1 MSERQSTEQTQ
12 TAAVNIDALRR
23 WTLAEILRLVAEG
36 LPVPRDICT
45 VEYSSS
51 HRGLELRF
59 DADSDAVD
67 AWTAHLGLVHRE
79 AVIGQGQPAAFLAY
93 KGEIHN
99 VSDEDPVWLDW
110 TRVTVTTYLQAPTV
124 EQVATAALVAS

>member
-1 MSERQSTEQTQ
+1 MSERQSTATD
-12 TAAVNIDALRR
+12 VDIDALRR

-51 HRGLELRF
+51 HRGLDLRF

-67 AWTAHLGLVHRE
+67 AWTAHLGLVHHE
-79 AVIGQGQPAAFLAY
+79 AVIRQGQPAAFLAY

-110 TRVTVTTYLQAPTV
+110 TRVTVTTYLEAPSV